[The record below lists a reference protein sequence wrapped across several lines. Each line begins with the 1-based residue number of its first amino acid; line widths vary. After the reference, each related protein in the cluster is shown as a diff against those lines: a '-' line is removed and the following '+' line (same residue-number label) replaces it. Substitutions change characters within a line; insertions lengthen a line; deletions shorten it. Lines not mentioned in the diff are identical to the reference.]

1 MRESSSS
8 EKKETCR
15 KGAIFP
21 PHLVGRWKKE
31 LDFHRRLLRLR
42 IPHPLQQHQS
52 HRETPPRP
60 PRCVLHAGLDGRE
73 AKNAEERWKRKRTK
87 LCLPHA
93 TLCPTFCP
101 PLPSPR
107 FSLHPPFLKKTR
119 RQNGGGGGILRNAVR
134 FPLLFFLFFFAEG
147 TETFNFFFYG
157 RLTWSVDAVFSYT
170 RGKRLSFACVCFY
183 WGGME

>member
-52 HRETPPRP
+52 HRETPPPPP
-60 PRCVLHAGLDGRE
+60 PRCVLHAGLDGWETKTQKNDGRE
-73 AKNAEERWKRKRTK
+73 RERNFVS
-87 LCLPHA
+87 LMLPCA
-93 TLCPTFCP
+93 RLFVPP
-101 PLPSPR
+101 PLLSA
-107 FSLHPPFLKKTR
+107 SSVSQKTR
-119 RQNGGGGGILRNAVR
+119 RQNGGGGGILRNAVSPP
-134 FPLLFFLFFFAEG
+134 FLPFLF
-147 TETFNFFFYG
+147 
-157 RLTWSVDAVFSYT
+157 
-170 RGKRLSFACVCFY
+170 RGGNRDF
-183 WGGME
+183 